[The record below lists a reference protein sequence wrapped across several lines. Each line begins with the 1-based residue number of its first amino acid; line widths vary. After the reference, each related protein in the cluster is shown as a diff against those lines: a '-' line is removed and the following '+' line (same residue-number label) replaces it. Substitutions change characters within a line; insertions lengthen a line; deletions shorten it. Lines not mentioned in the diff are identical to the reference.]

1 MESNFSHVADASFFT
16 ASKVFPASSV
26 SRFSFAFSMLVK
38 ENDIVKKGQPLINVD
53 LQAVQDAGYE
63 TTTMMIVTNGMEYKK
78 IDIAPY
84 KQVAADEIVMH
95 LQRREA

>member
-1 MESNFSHVADASFFT
+1 
-16 ASKVFPASSV
+16 
-26 SRFSFAFSMLVK
+26 
-38 ENDIVKKGQPLINVD
+38 
-53 LQAVQDAGYE
+53 
-63 TTTMMIVTNGMEYKK
+63 MEYKK